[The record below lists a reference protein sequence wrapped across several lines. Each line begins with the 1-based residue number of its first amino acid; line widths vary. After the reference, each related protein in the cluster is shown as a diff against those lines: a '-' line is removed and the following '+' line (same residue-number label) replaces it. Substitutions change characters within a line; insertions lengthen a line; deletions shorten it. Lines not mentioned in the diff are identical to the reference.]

1 MPTPIYGVRGIDSLN
16 YLNIMKVD
24 RQVIYVSYGR
34 QKIYS
39 DAKEITVGNVADEV
53 NKAYTLHVQNS
64 ADIKTLW
71 EYYRGKTKI
80 LNKTKEIREEINHK
94 INENRA
100 YEIVK
105 FHKGYVFGEPI
116 QYIRRERAADN
127 VADDEIATEINALN
141 GYMADANK
149 SACDNALAEW
159 MYVAGT
165 GYRLTLPNKKWT
177 SDGDEAPLK
186 IYALDPMK
194 TFVVYSTDIDEH
206 VLFACVV
213 AERENNEKVFSVY
226 TEGKYFEFT
235 DYSKPTEKPNPLG
248 MIPIIEYPAENARLG
263 VFEVVLPLLDAL
275 DELQSN
281 RMDDI
286 VQFVNSF
293 LAILGGE
300 LDKETYDKLAEWKTL
315 CLPEGADAKYL
326 SATLS
331 QSDVQTFK
339 NDIYEAIYTICG
351 TPNRNGGS
359 STSDTGSAV
368 ILRDGWESAEARAK
382 ATEEIFKSCEREFLK
397 IVLRIL
403 RDTVGTKLR
412 LSDITPHFTRRN
424 YDNIASKSQVLIAML
439 NNPKIHP
446 EVAYAACGMF
456 PDPESA
462 YLQGIAYYNE
472 QMEKWE
478 AQTVDENAEEDEG
491 NEEDEADVQA
501 S

>member
-1 MPTPIYGVRGIDSLN
+1 M
-16 YLNIMKVD
+16 
-24 RQVIYVSYGR
+24 SYGR

-39 DAKEITVGNVADEV
+39 DAKEITAQNVVDEV
-53 NKAYTLHVQNS
+53 SKAYAVHCRNQ
-64 ADIKTLW
+64 ADIKLLW

-80 LNKTKEIREEINHK
+80 LTKSKEIREEINHK

-116 QYIRRERAADN
+116 QYVRRESTVAKEADDIIAAD
-127 VADDEIATEINALN
+127 INALN

-149 SACDNALAEW
+149 SACDNALSEW
-159 MYVAGT
+159 MYVAGL
-165 GYRLTLPNKKWT
+165 GYRLTLPNIKW
-177 SDGDEAPLK
+177 SFGGDESPLS

-194 TFVVYSTDIDEH
+194 TFVVRSTDIDEH
-206 VLFACVV
+206 TLMAVCCV
-213 AERENNEKVFSVY
+213 ERENNERVFSVY
-226 TEGKYFEFT
+226 TERWYFEFT
-235 DYSKPTEKPNPLG
+235 DFGAVIAKPNPLG
-248 MIPIIEYPAENARLG
+248 MIPIVEYPAENARLG
-263 VFEVVLPLLDAL
+263 VFEVAMPLLDAL

-300 LDKETYDKLAEWKTL
+300 LDKETYNKLNDWKTL

-331 QSDVQTFK
+331 QADVQTLK
-339 NDIYEAIYTICG
+339 NDIYTAILTICG
-351 TPNRNGGS
+351 VPNRNGGS

-382 ATEEIFKSCEREFLK
+382 ATEEIFKSSEKEFLK
-397 IVLRIL
+397 IALRIL

-446 EVAYAACGMF
+446 EVAYASCGMF

-462 YLQGIAYYNE
+462 YLQGMAYYEE
-472 QMEKWE
+472 QMKKWE
-478 AQTVDENAEEDEG
+478 PIEVAEDEDEG
-491 NEEDEADVQA
+491 EDDVQV

>member
-1 MPTPIYGVRGIDSLN
+1 
-16 YLNIMKVD
+16 MKVD

-34 QKIYS
+34 LKIYS
-39 DAKEITVGNVADEV
+39 DAKAITAQNVVDEV
-53 NKAYTLHVQNS
+53 NRAYALHVQNRS
-64 ADIKTLW
+64 DIQKLW

-80 LNKTKEIREEINHK
+80 LTKTKEIREEINHK

-116 QYIRRERAADN
+116 QYIRRERASEDA
-127 VADDEIATEINALN
+127 ADDAIATEINALN

-177 SDGDEAPLK
+177 SDGDEAPLR
-186 IYALDPMK
+186 IFALDPMK

-226 TEGKYFEFT
+226 TEDKFFEVTDFT
-235 DYSKPTEKPNPLG
+235 PVSTKANPLG

-300 LDKETYDKLAEWKTL
+300 LDKETYDKLSEWKTL

-331 QSDVQTFK
+331 QADVQTFK

-382 ATEEIFKSCEREFLK
+382 ATEEIFKSSEREFLK

-412 LSDITPHFTRRN
+412 LADITPHFTRRN

-462 YLQGIAYYNE
+462 YLQGMAYYNE
-472 QMEKWE
+472 QMEKWQAE
-478 AQTVDENAEEDEG
+478 MVDENAEGD
-491 NEEDEADVQA
+491 EEDESDVQA
-501 S
+501 TG

>member
-1 MPTPIYGVRGIDSLN
+1 MIYL
-16 YLNIMKVD
+16 
-24 RQVIYVSYGR
+24 SYGR

-39 DAKEITVGNVADEV
+39 DAKIITAENVVDEV
-53 NKAYTLHVQNS
+53 SRAHATHVQNQ
-64 ADIKTLW
+64 ADIRKLW
-71 EYYRGKTKI
+71 EYYRGKTNI
-80 LNKTKEIREEINHK
+80 LTKTKEIREEINHK

-116 QYIRRERAADN
+116 QYVRRERASEDT
-127 VADDEIATEINALN
+127 ADDEIATEINALN

-149 SACDNALAEW
+149 SACDNSLAEW

-177 SDGDEAPLK
+177 KDGDEAPFK
-186 IYALDPMK
+186 IFALDPMK

-206 VLFACVV
+206 VLMAIVV
-213 AERENNEKVFSVY
+213 VERENEKVFSVY
-226 TEGKYFEFT
+226 TEDKFYEVT
-235 DYSKPTEKPNPLG
+235 DLGAVTSKPNPLG
-248 MIPIIEYPAENARLG
+248 MIPIVEYPAENARLG
-263 VFEVVLPLLDAL
+263 VFEIVLPLLDAL

-300 LDKETYDKLAEWKTL
+300 LDKETYDKLSEWKTL

-326 SATLS
+326 AATLS
-331 QSDVQTFK
+331 QADVQTLK
-339 NDIYEAIYTICG
+339 NDIYTAILTICG
-351 TPNRNGGS
+351 VPNRNGGS

-382 ATEEIFKSCEREFLK
+382 ATEEIFKSGEREFLK
-397 IVLRIL
+397 IALRIL

-446 EVAYAACGMF
+446 EVAYASCGMF

-462 YLQGIAYYNE
+462 YLQGMAYYNE

-478 AQTVDENAEEDEG
+478 AETVDETEEDEDN
-491 NEEDEADVQA
+491 NEEEQDDVQA
-501 S
+501 TG

>member
-1 MPTPIYGVRGIDSLN
+1 M
-16 YLNIMKVD
+16 
-24 RQVIYVSYGR
+24 SYGR
-34 QKIYS
+34 LKIYS
-39 DAKEITVGNVADEV
+39 DAKEITANNVVDEV
-53 NKAYTLHVQNS
+53 NKAYAVHGKNR
-64 ADIKTLW
+64 ADIKKLW

-80 LNKTKEIREEINHK
+80 ELKAKEIREEINHK

-116 QYIRRERAADN
+116 QYVRRERATSKE
-127 VADDEIATEINALN
+127 ADDVIATEINSLN

-149 SACDNALAEW
+149 SACDNTLAEW

-165 GYRLTLPNKKWT
+165 GYRLILPNAKWE
-177 SDGDEAPLK
+177 GDNDEPPLNL
-186 IYALDPMK
+186 YALDPMK

-206 VLFACVV
+206 PLMAVV
-213 AERENNEKVFSVY
+213 VVERENNDKVFSVY
-226 TEGKYFEFT
+226 TEKSYFEFLE
-235 DYSKPTEKPNPLG
+235 YGKPDEKPNTLG
-248 MIPIIEYPAENARLG
+248 MIPIVEYPAENSRLG
-263 VFEVVLPLLDAL
+263 VFEVAMPLLDAL

-300 LDKETYDKLAEWKTL
+300 LDKDTMSKLEEYKTL
-315 CLPEGADAKYL
+315 CLPEGTDAKYL

-331 QSDVQTFK
+331 QADVQTLK
-339 NDIYEAIYTICG
+339 NDIYTAILTICG
-351 TPNRNGGS
+351 VPNRNGGS

-382 ATEEIFKSCEREFLK
+382 ATEEIFKSSEKEFLK

-462 YLQGIAYYNE
+462 YLQGMAYYEE
-472 QMEKWE
+472 QMKKWE
-478 AQTVDENAEEDEG
+478 PVEVDETEDEG
-491 NEEDEADVQA
+491 EDDVQV

>member
-1 MPTPIYGVRGIDSLN
+1 M
-16 YLNIMKVD
+16 
-24 RQVIYVSYGR
+24 SYGR
-34 QKIYS
+34 LKIYS
-39 DAKEITVGNVADEV
+39 DAKVITAENVVDEV
-53 NKAYTLHVQNS
+53 SRAYAVHSRNQ
-64 ADIKTLW
+64 ADIKMLW
-71 EYYRGKTKI
+71 DTYRGKTKI
-80 LNKTKEIREEINHK
+80 QAKVKEIREEINHK

-100 YEIVK
+100 YEVVK
-105 FHKGYVFGEPI
+105 FHKGYVYGEPI
-116 QYIRRERAADN
+116 QYVRRERSAAN
-127 VADDEIATEINALN
+127 QADDEIAADINALN

-149 SACDNALAEW
+149 AACDNALAEW

-165 GYRLTLPNKKWT
+165 GYRLTLPNKKWVI
-177 SDGDEAPLK
+177 DGDESPLD
-186 IYALDPMK
+186 IYALDPMR
-194 TFVVYSTDIDEH
+194 TFVVRSTDIDEH
-206 VLFACVV
+206 IIMAVCCV
-213 AERENNEKVFSVY
+213 ERENNEKVFSVY
-226 TEGKYFEFT
+226 TDEWYFEFADFGAVIT
-235 DYSKPTEKPNPLG
+235 KPNPLG

-263 VFEVVLPLLDAL
+263 VFEPALTLLDAL

-293 LAILGGE
+293 LAILGGQ
-300 LDKETYDKLAEWKTL
+300 LDEETYNKLNEWKTL
-315 CLPEGADAKYL
+315 CLPEGTDAKYL

-331 QSDVQTFK
+331 QADVQTLK
-339 NDIYEAIYTICG
+339 NDIYQSILTICG
-351 TPNRNGGS
+351 VPNRNGGT

-368 ILRDGWESAEARAK
+368 ILRDGWEAAEARAK
-382 ATEEIFKSCEREFLK
+382 ATEEIFKSSEKEFLK

-424 YDNIASKSQVLIAML
+424 YDNIASKSQVLLAML

-462 YLQGIAYYNE
+462 YLQGMAYYEE
-472 QMEKWE
+472 QMKKWE
-478 AQTVDENAEEDEG
+478 PIAVDETENEDEG
-491 NEEDEADVQA
+491 EEDVQV

>member
-1 MPTPIYGVRGIDSLN
+1 M
-16 YLNIMKVD
+16 
-24 RQVIYVSYGR
+24 SYGR
-34 QKIYS
+34 LKIYS
-39 DAKEITVGNVADEV
+39 DAKVITAENVVDEV
-53 NKAYTLHVQNS
+53 SRAYAVHSRNQ
-64 ADIKTLW
+64 ADIKMLW
-71 EYYRGKTKI
+71 DTYRGKTKI
-80 LNKTKEIREEINHK
+80 QAKVKEIREEINHK

-100 YEIVK
+100 YEVVK
-105 FHKGYVFGEPI
+105 FHKGYVYGEPI
-116 QYIRRERAADN
+116 QYVRRERSAAN
-127 VADDEIATEINALN
+127 QADDEIAADINALN

-149 SACDNALAEW
+149 AACDNALAEW

-165 GYRLTLPNKKWT
+165 GYRLTLPNKKWVI
-177 SDGDEAPLK
+177 DGDESPLD
-186 IYALDPMK
+186 IYALDPMR
-194 TFVVYSTDIDEH
+194 TFVVRSTDIDEH
-206 VLFACVV
+206 IIMAVCCV
-213 AERENNEKVFSVY
+213 ERENNEKVFSVY
-226 TEGKYFEFT
+226 TDEWYFEFADFGAVIT
-235 DYSKPTEKPNPLG
+235 KPNPLG

-263 VFEVVLPLLDAL
+263 VFEPALTLLDAL

-293 LAILGGE
+293 LAILGGQ
-300 LDKETYDKLAEWKTL
+300 LDEETYNKLNEWKTL
-315 CLPEGADAKYL
+315 CLPEGTDAKYL

-331 QSDVQTFK
+331 QADVQTLK
-339 NDIYEAIYTICG
+339 NDIYQSILTICG
-351 TPNRNGGS
+351 VPNRNGGT

-368 ILRDGWESAEARAK
+368 ILRDGWETAEARAK
-382 ATEEIFKSCEREFLK
+382 ATEEIFKSSEKEFLK

-424 YDNIASKSQVLIAML
+424 YDNIASKSQVLLAML

-462 YLQGIAYYNE
+462 YLQGMAYYEE
-472 QMEKWE
+472 QMKKWE
-478 AQTVDENAEEDEG
+478 PIAVDETENEDEG
-491 NEEDEADVQA
+491 EEDVQV

>member
-1 MPTPIYGVRGIDSLN
+1 M
-16 YLNIMKVD
+16 
-24 RQVIYVSYGR
+24 SYGR
-34 QKIYS
+34 LKIYS
-39 DAKEITVGNVADEV
+39 DAKEITANNVVDEV
-53 NKAYTLHVQNS
+53 NKAYAVHGRNR
-64 ADIKTLW
+64 ADIKKLW
-71 EYYRGKTKI
+71 EYYRGKTQIELK
-80 LNKTKEIREEINHK
+80 KKEIREEINHK

-116 QYIRRERAADN
+116 QYVRRERATSKE
-127 VADDEIATEINALN
+127 ADDVIATEINSLN

-149 SACDNALAEW
+149 SACDNTLAEW

-165 GYRLTLPNKKWT
+165 GYRLILPNTKWEKNN
-177 SDGDEAPLK
+177 DESPLNL
-186 IYALDPMK
+186 YALDPMK

-206 VLFACVV
+206 ALMAVV
-213 AERENNEKVFSVY
+213 VVERENNDKVFSVY
-226 TEGKYFEFT
+226 TEKSYFEFT
-235 DYSKPTEKPNPLG
+235 EFGAPDEKPNTLG
-248 MIPIIEYPAENARLG
+248 MIPIVEYPAENARLG
-263 VFEVVLPLLDAL
+263 VFEIAMPLLDAL

-300 LDKETYDKLAEWKTL
+300 LDKDTLSKLEEYKTL
-315 CLPEGADAKYL
+315 CLPEGTDAKYL

-331 QSDVQTFK
+331 QADVQTLK
-339 NDIYEAIYTICG
+339 NDIYTAILTICG
-351 TPNRNGGS
+351 VPNRNGGS

-382 ATEEIFKSCEREFLK
+382 ATEEIFKSAEKEFLK
-397 IVLRIL
+397 IALRIL

-446 EVAYAACGMF
+446 EVAYASCGMF

-462 YLQGIAYYNE
+462 YLQGMAYYEE

-478 AQTVDENAEEDEG
+478 PVEVDETEDEG
-491 NEEDEADVQA
+491 EDDVQV

>member
-1 MPTPIYGVRGIDSLN
+1 MSF
-16 YLNIMKVD
+16 
-24 RQVIYVSYGR
+24 GR
-34 QKIYS
+34 LKIYS
-39 DAKEITVGNVADEV
+39 DAKEITAANVVDEV
-53 NKAYTLHVQNS
+53 SKAYAVHGRNR
-64 ADIKTLW
+64 ADIKKLW
-71 EYYRGKTKI
+71 EYYRGKTRI
-80 LNKTKEIREEINHK
+80 LEKTKEIREEINHK

-116 QYIRRERAADN
+116 QYIRRERASSKQ
-127 VADDEIATEINALN
+127 ADDLIAAEINSLN

-159 MYVAGT
+159 MYIAGV
-165 GYRLTLPNKKWT
+165 GYRLTLPNNRWVE
-177 SDGDEAPLK
+177 DGDEPPLN

-206 VLFACVV
+206 VLMAVV
-213 AERENNEKVFSVY
+213 VVEREKNEKVFSVY
-226 TEGKYFEFT
+226 TENNYYEFT
-235 DYSKPTEKPNPLG
+235 EYGEPVEKPNPLG

-263 VFEVVLPLLDAL
+263 VFEVVVPLLDAL

-300 LDKETYDKLAEWKTL
+300 LDDNTYKKLEEWKTL
-315 CLPEGADAKYL
+315 CLPEGTDAKYL

-382 ATEEIFKSCEREFLK
+382 ATEEIFKSSEREFLR
-397 IVLRIL
+397 IALRIL
-403 RDTVGTKLR
+403 RDTVGTKLH

-439 NNPKIHP
+439 NNSKIHP

-462 YLQGIAYYNE
+462 YLQGMAYYEE
-472 QMEKWE
+472 QMKKWE
-478 AQTVDENAEEDEG
+478 PVEIDENEDEED
-491 NEEDEADVQA
+491 V
-501 S
+501 SVS

>member
-1 MPTPIYGVRGIDSLN
+1 M
-16 YLNIMKVD
+16 
-24 RQVIYVSYGR
+24 SYGR
-34 QKIYS
+34 LKIYS
-39 DAKEITVGNVADEV
+39 DAKEITAQNVFDEV
-53 NKAYTLHVQNS
+53 NKAYALHVQNR
-64 ADIKTLW
+64 ADIKKLW

-80 LNKTKEIREEINHK
+80 LQKTKEIREEINHK

-116 QYIRRERAADN
+116 QYVRRERASEDA
-127 VADDEIATEINALN
+127 ADDAIATEINALN

-177 SDGDEAPLK
+177 PDGDEAPLR
-186 IYALDPMK
+186 IFALDPMK
-194 TFVVYSTDIDEH
+194 TFVVYSSEIDEH
-206 VLFACVV
+206 VLMAVVCV
-213 AERENNEKVFSVY
+213 ERENNEKVFSVY
-226 TEGKYFEFT
+226 TENKYFEFT
-235 DYSKPTEKPNPLG
+235 DLGTVSTKPNPLG

-263 VFEVVLPLLDAL
+263 VFEVVITQLDAL

-326 SATLS
+326 AATLS
-331 QSDVQTFK
+331 QADVQTLK
-339 NDIYEAIYTICG
+339 NDLYTAILTICG
-351 TPNRNGGS
+351 VPNRNGGS

-382 ATEEIFKSCEREFLK
+382 ATEEIFKSSEREFLK

-412 LSDITPHFTRRN
+412 LSDINPHFTRRN

-462 YLQGIAYYNE
+462 YLQGMAYYNE

-478 AQTVDENAEEDEG
+478 AVQVDEAGAEEDEEA
-491 NEEDEADVQA
+491 EEDVQA